1 MENTIHIRLKDGTVR
16 ELSSESTAYDL
27 ALQVSEGL
35 ARQSV
40 AAEIDGKI
48 VDLKRKLSDGS
59 QVRII
64 TANMPEAHEILLHST
79 AHIMAQAVK
88 RLYPDAKVTIGPALE
103 ERFYYDFDMPEPL
116 TEEDLPRIEAEME
129 KIVKENHAV
138 SRSEMP
144 RNEAKAFFQSV
155 HEEYKLEIIDDIPG
169 DEAVSV
175 YSQGEFTDLCRG
187 PHIPSTGKI
196 PAFKLLSVAGAYWR
210 GNQQNKMLSRVYGT
224 AWPDKKSL
232 KKYLNRL
239 EEAKKRDHRRLG
251 KELDLFEI
259 NEQVGMGLALWYPNG
274 ALLRRII
281 EDYWYNVHRQQG
293 YELVVSPHIG
303 KADLWET
310 SGHLNFYKE
319 SMYAAMEVEGQDYY
333 IKPMNCPF
341 HLMIYKSHQHSY
353 RDLPMR
359 YAELGTVYR
368 YELSG
373 ALHGLMRVRGF
384 TQDDAHI
391 FCTPEQLNDEVEKLL
406 DFSFAYLKTFG
417 FSEFEVYLS
426 TRPEEKFVGKPENWL
441 TAENSLSRS
450 LEKMGVE
457 YKIDEG
463 GGAFYGPKIDI
474 KIKDAIGRV
483 WQCTT
488 IQFDFNLPER
498 FDMKYIDSD
507 GNAQRPLMIHRA
519 IMGSLERFIGILIE
533 DTAGRFPL
541 WLAPIQV
548 KLLPIADRHTEFA
561 QNTAAFLEE
570 NGIRVAIDS
579 RQEKTGYK
587 IREAELKKIPYM
599 VIIGDKE
606 TSEENLSVRKQRL
619 GDLGA
624 MTPQAFLE
632 RMKTEIATKQK
643 E

>member
-1 MENTIHIRLKDGTVR
+1 MNTIKVTLKDGSVR
-16 ELSSESTAYDL
+16 ELAADASAYDL
-27 ALQVSEGL
+27 ALDISDGL
-35 ARQSV
+35 ARQSI
-40 AAEIDGKI
+40 AAEVNGKI
-48 VDLKRKLSDGS
+48 VDLNRKIDDGAE
-59 QVRII
+59 VRII
-64 TANMPEAHEILLHST
+64 TVNMPEAHEILLHST

-103 ERFYYDFDMPEPL
+103 ERFYYDFDMPQAL

-129 KIVKENHAV
+129 KIIKENQLV

-144 RNEAKAFFQSV
+144 RDAVKAFFKSIN
-155 HEEYKLEIIDDIPG
+155 EDYKLEIIDEIP
-169 DEAVSV
+169 DEETVSV
-175 YSQGEFTDLCRG
+175 YSQGEFSDLCRG

-196 PAFKLLSVAGAYWR
+196 SAFKLLSVAGAYWR

-224 AWPDKKSL
+224 AWPDKKGL

-251 KELDLFEI
+251 RELDLFEI
-259 NEQVGMGLALWYPNG
+259 NEQVGMGLVLWYPNG
-274 ALLRRII
+274 ALLRRLI
-281 EDYWYNVHRQQG
+281 EDYWYKVHRQKG
-293 YELVVSPHIG
+293 YELVVSPHVG

-310 SGHLNFYKE
+310 SGHLGFYKE
-319 SMYAAMEVEGQDYY
+319 SMYAAMDVEGQDYF

-341 HLMIYKSHQHSY
+341 HIMIYKSHQHSY
-353 RDLPMR
+353 RDLPIR

-391 FCTPEQLNDEVEKLL
+391 ICTPDQLNDEVEKLL
-406 DFSFAYLKTFG
+406 GFSFDYLKTFG
-417 FSEFEVYLS
+417 FTEFEVYLS
-426 TRPEEKFVGKPENWL
+426 TRPDEKFVGAPESWDI
-441 TAENSLSRS
+441 AQKSLKDS
-450 LEKMGVE
+450 LVNMGIDFKV
-457 YKIDEG
+457 DEG

-498 FDMKYIDSD
+498 FEMKYVDAD
-507 GNAQRPLMIHRA
+507 GSFHRPYMIHRA

-541 WLAPIQV
+541 WLAPVQV
-548 KLLPIADRHTEFA
+548 KVLPIADRHFEYSQEIA
-561 QNTAAFLEE
+561 LMLEE
-570 NGIRVAIDS
+570 AGIRVQTDA

-606 TSEENLSVRKQRL
+606 AGEGSLSVRKQRL
-619 GDLGA
+619 GDLGT
-624 MTPQAFLE
+624 MTPQTFLE
-632 RMKTEIATKQK
+632 RLQTEIATKQK